1 MPTKALQPVFVTG
14 ASGLVGSA
22 LVRELLAQDIPVK
35 ALYHHSTSPL
45 LSEEERN
52 QIEWIQGDVLDIS
65 LLMDVLPN
73 CSQVYHCA
81 AIVSFHPARKEQMYK
96 INVEG
101 TANVVNA
108 SLECGIQKLVHVS
121 SVAAIGRASAG
132 EKNSEETEWREEH
145 NTSHYGKT
153 KYLSELEV
161 WRGIGEGLSAV
172 MVNPA
177 IILGEGNWHHGS
189 CAIFKKVWDEFPFYT
204 TGSTGFVDA
213 ADVAGAMILLMN
225 SDIQSERFIMA
236 ADHFSYEKLMHKIAA
251 IFHKKGPSIKA
262 PKYLLDLGWRWE
274 ALKSQFSSSEP
285 LITKE
290 TVKKAYLHSV
300 YNNEKLLKQLPAFS
314 YTPIDTTIERT
325 CAWLMKQYG

>member
-1 MPTKALQPVFVTG
+1 MLTNAQQPVFVTG

-22 LVRELLAQDIPVK
+22 LVRQLLAQNIPVK

-65 LLMDVLPN
+65 LLIDILPS
-73 CSQVYHCA
+73 CQQVYHCA
-81 AIVSFHPARKEQMYK
+81 AIVSFHSSRKDLMYQ

-101 TANVVNA
+101 TANIVNA
-108 SLECGIQKLVHVS
+108 ALECGIEKLVHVS
-121 SVAAIGRASAG
+121 SVAAVGRASAG
-132 EKNSEETEWREEH
+132 EKIKEETEWTEEY
-145 NTSHYGKT
+145 NTSQYGKT

-161 WRGIGEGLSAV
+161 WRGMAEGLSAV
-172 MVNPA
+172 IVNPA
-177 IILGEGNWHHGS
+177 IILGEGNWNQGS
-189 CAIFKKVWDEFPFYT
+189 AAIFKKVWREFPFYT

-213 ADVAGAMILLMN
+213 ADVARAMILLMH
-225 SDIQSERFIMA
+225 SDIESERFIMT
-236 ADHFSYEKLMHKIAA
+236 ADHFSYDKLMHKIAA
-251 IFHKKGPSIKA
+251 IFQKKGPSIKA
-262 PKYLLDLGWRWE
+262 SKYLLELGWRWE
-274 ALKSQFSSSEP
+274 ALKARFSSSEP

-314 YTPIDTTIERT
+314 YTPIDATIERT
-325 CAWLMKQYG
+325 CSWLMKQYG

>member
-1 MPTKALQPVFVTG
+1 MLTNAQQPVFVTG

-22 LVRELLAQDIPVK
+22 LVRQLLAQNIPVK

-65 LLMDVLPN
+65 LLIDILPS
-73 CSQVYHCA
+73 CQQVYHCA
-81 AIVSFHPARKEQMYK
+81 AIVSFHSSRKDLMYQ

-101 TANVVNA
+101 TANIVNA
-108 SLECGIQKLVHVS
+108 ALECGIEKLVHVS
-121 SVAAIGRASAG
+121 SVAAVGRASAG
-132 EKNSEETEWREEH
+132 EKIKEETEWTEEY
-145 NTSHYGKT
+145 NTSQYGKT

-161 WRGIGEGLSAV
+161 WRGMAEGLSAV
-172 MVNPA
+172 IVNPA
-177 IILGEGNWHHGS
+177 IILGEGNWNQGS
-189 CAIFKKVWDEFPFYT
+189 AAICKKVWREFPFYT

-213 ADVAGAMILLMN
+213 ADVARAMILLMH
-225 SDIQSERFIMA
+225 SDIESERFIMT
-236 ADHFSYEKLMHKIAA
+236 ADHFSYDKLMHKIAA
-251 IFHKKGPSIKA
+251 IFQKKGPSIKA
-262 PKYLLDLGWRWE
+262 SKYLLELGWRWE
-274 ALKSQFSSSEP
+274 ALKARFSSSEP

-314 YTPIDTTIERT
+314 YTPIDATIERT
-325 CAWLMKQYG
+325 CSWLMKQYG